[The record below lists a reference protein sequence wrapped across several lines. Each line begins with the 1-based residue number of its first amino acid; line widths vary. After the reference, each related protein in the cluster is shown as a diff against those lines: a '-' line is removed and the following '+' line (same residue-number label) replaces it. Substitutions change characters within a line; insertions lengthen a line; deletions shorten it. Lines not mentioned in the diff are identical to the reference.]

1 MGWFKSGI
9 DDRIKALV
17 SEAVSAYVER
27 ARLSYQFLAIE
38 PKVSDAEMA
47 VLWVAIVDSLAN
59 SHQEDATTDLHALL
73 SSTASEFFLTL
84 CQDYIKNVCGSLLTL
99 EPDSPIILRL
109 IHPTMEAM
117 SRERVHVLGNIV
129 GAMSVNAARL
139 AAATVNLLSIGM
151 DKSQAKAASQYGH
164 SLIHNDSTIN
174 SFERQKANEWIAAVS
189 WERLPS

>member
-1 MGWFKSGI
+1 MGWFKSSI

-27 ARLSYQFLAIE
+27 ARLSYQFLSIE
-38 PKVSDAEMA
+38 PKVTDAEMA
-47 VLWVAIVDSLAN
+47 VLWVAIVDSFAN
-59 SHQEDATTDLHALL
+59 SHQEDETTEFHALL
-73 SSTASEFFLTL
+73 SSTASEFFLSL
-84 CQDYIKNVCGSLLTL
+84 CQDYIKNVCGSSLTL

-117 SRERVHVLGNIV
+117 PRERVQILGNIV

-139 AAATVNLLSIGM
+139 AAVTVHLLGIGM
-151 DKSQAKAASQYGH
+151 ARSQAKAATQYGL
-164 SLIHNDSTIN
+164 SLIRNNPTIN

-189 WERLPS
+189 WQRLQD